1 LPVEKS
7 KTTTMLRRLII
18 LLFVIWFF
26 NSAQGQKDTTSKDPL
41 FDTSIDYDEL
51 FSELDAFLDSL
62 LAPRTYK
69 VFNVAAGTNFFDYS
83 SKEEYTLQTKR
94 QIILAPSFGYYHK
107 SGLGVNISG
116 AILNEKEGMNPYQL
130 ITTLSYDY
138 LGNMNFV
145 SGISATHYFTKDSLN
160 FYTSPLKN
168 ELYAYFTYRRL
179 WFKPSVAVSYGW
191 GSSKAYE
198 EREEYITSLRLRQTG
213 YTRINTQESITDF
226 NIMASVRHD
235 FYWLNVL
242 SKKDYIR
249 LSPQISFTSGTQSF
263 GFNQTSNTY
272 GSTRVTGKNEL
283 YRSENVQLD
292 DRLDFQPLSLTASIK
307 SELSIG
313 KFFIQPVFLVNYYFP
328 VPEKNISTGFTL
340 NTGVIF

>member
-1 LPVEKS
+1 
-7 KTTTMLRRLII
+7 
-18 LLFVIWFF
+18 
-26 NSAQGQKDTTSKDPL
+26 
-41 FDTSIDYDEL
+41 
-51 FSELDAFLDSL
+51 
-62 LAPRTYK
+62 
-69 VFNVAAGTNFFDYS
+69 
-83 SKEEYTLQTKR
+83 
-94 QIILAPSFGYYHK
+94 
-107 SGLGVNISG
+107 
-116 AILNEKEGMNPYQL
+116 
-130 ITTLSYDY
+130 
-138 LGNMNFV
+138 
-145 SGISATHYFTKDSLN
+145 
-160 FYTSPLKN
+160 
-168 ELYAYFTYRRL
+168 
-179 WFKPSVAVSYGW
+179 VSYGW

-213 YTRINTQESITDF
+213 YTRINIQESITDF

-313 KFFIQPVFLVNYYFP
+313 KFFIQPMFLLNYYFP